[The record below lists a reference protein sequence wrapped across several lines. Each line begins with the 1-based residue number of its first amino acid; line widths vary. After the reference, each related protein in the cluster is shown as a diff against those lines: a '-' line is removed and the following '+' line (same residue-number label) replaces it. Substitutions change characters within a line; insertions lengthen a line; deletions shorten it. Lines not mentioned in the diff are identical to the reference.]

1 MTHPVDFVKNQTK
14 CFSWCVE
21 KKSQHLSLVKRKIEW
36 GGLMDQYG
44 KPESLET
51 LRYYVC
57 SINHVPQNKPQDVW
71 GKTNSIK
78 CSKQILQ

>member
-1 MTHPVDFVKNQTK
+1 
-14 CFSWCVE
+14 
-21 KKSQHLSLVKRKIEW
+21 
-36 GGLMDQYG
+36 MDQYG

-71 GKTNSIK
+71 GKPAASNAVNRYF
-78 CSKQILQ
+78 SKYLLYICKIIRSQGEKQPEI